1 MKKVLAII
9 LSIAMVVMAIPLSL
23 GVTAAEGDNKV
34 LFSAAVNESAVSY
47 DADGKIYYQGYNT
60 YGTNGLGYTP
70 KGFLRTW
77 NDGGYNT
84 SDGNAYLWAHETDGE
99 KMWKFSFNVDAETGG
114 HAKSSGGGTYIY
126 PFYSSHKDADGN
138 TLAEEDMVK
147 LGDKVENA
155 DEYTHLAVRVKLID
169 DGTGNAV
176 EGATRSISINPLGPN
191 GTDGHYGY
199 WAKPGDVYLQDI
211 KTGEKTY
218 VSSNAVDLPLGFDGY
233 VVFPSDAVIGK
244 VDGTS
249 TFMTLADFIRLHIMV
264 HWNCSHSGRKA
275 TDSWVGTELYIGDMI
290 ITKNIESFNLQYT
303 APIFEVESDNSS
315 VTVLSDDENG
325 VYAFDKEAENWLTK
339 EEFNVAA
346 SGLENETEYTV
357 YGKYPSGKKF
367 NSVTVKTS
375 NDPKKDNKMLFAVTD
390 DTDGKLYYT
399 GYKYAINGLGYAK
412 KGFLRTS
419 GDGGF
424 TTGDGSAY
432 LFAHDIGNEKMW
444 KFQFGVNAETG
455 AHSLS
460 SGGSTYIYPFYSA
473 INDADGNALASA
485 DIENLADNVQN
496 PERFTHLA
504 VRVKLVDDGTGN
516 AVEGATHSFSL
527 NPYAAETT
535 DGYYGAWAGT
545 GAYLY
550 DINTGKKTSI
560 TAASVDLP
568 LGFDG
573 YVVYPSSAVT
583 GVVDGKKAYKSLA
596 DFTKLHIFIHWNCS
610 HGGAKK
616 ATDSWVGTELY
627 IGDMILTKNIDSF
640 NLVYGAPTYELES
653 NDNSVTVISDDANAL
668 YAFSESAEEW
678 LTKDEINAQLKNL
691 PKETEYTIYAKY
703 ALGTKIL
710 SKTIS
715 TTNTGVAG
723 YLMDVPE
730 EETWLTYNSKNIS
743 WGSSHIVMTGGAD
756 PLSAT
761 PSYASGSSQGLF
773 VRESEGEH
781 FIVFNP
787 DDAADE
793 TTGLIPECN
802 AGVNW
807 NTISGRGLDVA
818 EDGTTSVKNGMPEN
832 IDKESLKGIAMRF
845 KITGGEAD
853 QYSSLSFY
861 LTPLKDWLQVSRAYL
876 IDNKTGL
883 VINPYF
889 QSNSKGHLL
898 NIAGEFDGWLVLPY
912 EYIFAGH
919 RKYLEETGGNLA
931 LYFHTNSCTNA
942 NHGKDAASDWTN
954 KIFWLGDI
962 VLIDNEDSFINTFS
976 RPVTDSEG
984 MVFTSND
991 HHTIDGAF
999 TEAVKT
1005 FEAWVKFPKD
1015 YPQNI
1020 RGGIMLGNSG
1030 NASDSTTYQI
1040 LANGNPSVTTTLY
1053 SKGQSKGTKT
1063 ITFDDVNVYNGEWTH
1078 IAIVNDTNASL
1089 ISCYINGEHIQSM
1102 VDSVDDT
1109 INREAGILGGD
1120 FKPGNPL
1127 AFRGEMKAVALYS
1140 DVRTAEEIA
1149 ADMTEQGTDNLM
1161 AYWDLTKDTVDG
1173 KLTDESGNG
1182 HNVTL
1187 GKVWFDAEVNP
1198 EDYDYSFAVVG
1209 DTQYVNYNWHD
1220 RYDDI
1225 YDWIVENKETR
1236 KIEYVL
1242 NMGDM
1247 TENSADAQWERAAT
1261 EHAKLDGLVP
1271 YTVLRGNHDKTD
1283 GLNATFNKAPYNT
1296 TYSGSYDGK
1305 VENTW
1310 RELVVCGVKYLIF
1323 TLDIGPSD
1331 DVLAWAGK
1339 VIEDHPYHNVI
1350 ITTHVYLDK
1359 AGTPMDSGYNSASTN
1374 STYGGGGN
1382 DAEDMWDKLIGKYE
1396 NIVMVLCG
1404 HVSANTAVTTT
1415 RVGENG
1421 NKVTQVLVD
1430 PQGVD
1435 NAIGATGMVTLLN
1448 FSENG
1453 TKVSVETLS
1462 TVREKHFI
1470 SQGQYDI
1477 EVPVTEFV
1485 ETDGDVSGNGIRDTR
1500 DLAVLRKYLIG
1511 AQKEGYLTVDVN
1523 KDTKKD
1529 VRDLVALKR
1538 LFAS

>member
-9 LSIAMVVMAIPLSL
+9 LSIAMVVMALPFSF
-23 GVTAAEGDNKV
+23 GVTAAEGDNRV
-34 LFSAAVNESAVSY
+34 LFTPMVNESAVSY
-47 DADGKIYYQGYNT
+47 DEDGKIYYQGYST
-60 YGTNGLGYTP
+60 YGKNGLGYTP

-84 SDGNAYLWAHETDGE
+84 SDGNAYLFAHETDGE
-99 KMWKFSFNVDAETGG
+99 QMWKFSFNVNAETGG

-138 TLAEEDMVK
+138 ALAEEDMVK

-176 EGATRSISINPLGPN
+176 EDATHSISINPLGPN
-191 GTDGHYGY
+191 GTDGHHGY
-199 WAKPGDVYLQDI
+199 WAKPGGVYLQDI

-218 VSSNAVDLPLGFDGY
+218 VRENAIDLPIGFDGY
-233 VVFPSDAVIGK
+233 VVFPSNAVIGK

-303 APIFEVESDNSS
+303 APVFDVESDNNS

-339 EEFNVAA
+339 EEFNAVA
-346 SGLENETEYTV
+346 SGLSKETEYTV
-357 YGKYPSGKKF
+357 YGKYPSGNKF

-390 DTDGKLYYT
+390 DTDGKLYYS

-432 LFAHDIGNEKMW
+432 LFAHEIDNEKMW
-444 KFQFGVNAETG
+444 KFQFGVNTETG

-473 INDADGNALASA
+473 LKDSSGTAIPSA

-496 PERFTHLA
+496 PERFTHMA

-527 NPYAAETT
+527 NPYAAETS
-535 DGYYGAWAGT
+535 DGYFGAWAYTGT
-545 GAYLY
+545 YLY
-550 DINTGKKTSI
+550 DINTGKKTSV
-560 TAASVDLP
+560 TESTVDLP

-583 GVVDGKKAYKSLA
+583 GIVDGNKAYKSLA
-596 DFTKLHIFIHWNCS
+596 EFTKLHIYIHWGCS
-610 HGGAKK
+610 HSGRK

-640 NLVYGAPTYELES
+640 NLIYGAPSYELES
-653 NDNSVTVISDDANAL
+653 NDNSVTVISDDANAV
-668 YAFSESAEEW
+668 YAFSKTASEW
-678 LTKDEINAQLKNL
+678 FTKDEINAKLKNL
-691 PKETEYTIYAKY
+691 PKETEYTVYAKY
-703 ALGTKIL
+703 ALGTKIT

-715 TTNTGVAG
+715 TTNTGIAS

-743 WGSSHIVMTGGAD
+743 WGSAHIVMTGGAD
-756 PLSAT
+756 PLSAN

-773 VRESEGEH
+773 VRKSGDEH

-787 DDAADE
+787 DDKVSE
-793 TTGLIPECN
+793 STGLIPECN
-802 AGVNW
+802 VGVNW
-807 NTISGRGLDVA
+807 NTISGRGLTEAGEAKV
-818 EDGTTSVKNGMPEN
+818 GMPEN
-832 IDKESLKGIAMRF
+832 IDKESIKGIAMRF

-853 QYSSLSFY
+853 QYSSVSFY
-861 LTPLKDWLQVSRAYL
+861 LTALKDWLQVSRAYL

-883 VINPYF
+883 VMNPYF

-898 NIAGEFDGWLVLPY
+898 NISGEFDGWLVLPY

-919 RKYLEETGGNLA
+919 RKYFEETGGNLA
-931 LYFHTNSCTNA
+931 LYFHTNSCDNA
-942 NHGKDAASDWTN
+942 NHGKDATSDWTN

-962 VLIDNEDSFINTFS
+962 ALIDNEDSFINTFS

-999 TEAVKT
+999 TEMTNT
-1005 FEAWVKFPKD
+1005 FETWIKFND
-1015 YPQNI
+1015 NYPDTI
-1020 RGGIMLGNSG
+1020 RGGMMLSNAN
-1030 NASDSTTYQI
+1030 NASDSITYQI
-1040 LANGNPSVTTTLY
+1040 LANGNPSVSTTDY
-1053 SKGQSKGTKT
+1053 SYGQSKSSVTKT
-1063 ITFDDVNVYNGEWTH
+1063 FDKVNVYTGEWTH
-1078 IAIVNDTNASL
+1078 LAIVNDQTADT
-1089 ISCYINGEHIQSM
+1089 ITCYINGVAVQTLEGALA
-1102 VDSVDDT
+1102 DS
-1109 INREAGILGGD
+1109 INREAGVLGGS
-1120 FKPGNPL
+1120 FAPGNPL
-1127 AFRGEMKAVALYS
+1127 AFRGEMKSVALYS
-1140 DVRTAEEIA
+1140 DARTAEEIA
-1149 ADMTEQGTDNLM
+1149 ADMTTIGTDSLM
-1161 AYWDLTKDTVDG
+1161 AHWDLSKDAVDG
-1173 KLTDESGNG
+1173 KLTDESGNK
-1182 HNVTL
+1182 HDITL
-1187 GKVWFDAEVNP
+1187 GKVWFNAEVNP
-1198 EDYDYSFAVVG
+1198 DDYDYSFAIVG
-1209 DTQYVNYNWHD
+1209 DTQYVNYNWSD

-1225 YDWIVENKETR
+1225 YDWIVENKEER

-1247 TENSADAQWERAAT
+1247 TENSSDAQWARAAT

-1296 TYSGSYDGK
+1296 SYSGSYDGK

-1331 DVLAWAGK
+1331 DVLNWAGEI
-1339 VIEDHPYHNVI
+1339 IEDHPYHNVI

-1359 AGTPMDSGYNSASTN
+1359 AGTPMDSSYNSASTN

-1404 HVSANTAVTTT
+1404 HVSANTAVSTT
-1415 RVGENG
+1415 RVGEHG
-1421 NKVTQVLVD
+1421 NVVTQMLVD

-1453 TKVSVETLS
+1453 TKVTVETLS
-1462 TVREKHFI
+1462 TVRDMHFI
-1470 SQGQYDI
+1470 SQGQY
-1477 EVPVTEFV
+1477 EMTVPVTEFV
-1485 ETDGDVSGNGIRDTR
+1485 DIEGDVTGNGIRD
-1500 DLAVLRKYLIG
+1500 A
-1511 AQKEGYLTVDVN
+1511 
-1523 KDTKKD
+1523 
-1529 VRDLVALKR
+1529 RDLVIVRKALLGMLTIDELNIDINNDSKKDIRDIVAFKR
-1538 LFAS
+1538 LFIK

>member
-9 LSIAMVVMAIPLSL
+9 LAIAIFMMAIPLSFSAST
-23 GVTAAEGDNKV
+23 VADDNKV
-34 LFSAAVNESAVSY
+34 LFTPTVNESAVSY
-47 DADGKIYYQGYNT
+47 DADGKIYYQGYDT

-99 KMWKFSFNVDAETGG
+99 KMWKFSFEVDAQTGG
-114 HAKSSGGGTYIY
+114 HVKSSGGGTYIY

-155 DEYTHLAVRVKLID
+155 EEYTHLAVRIKLID

-176 EGATRSISINPLGPN
+176 EGATRSISLNPLGPN

-249 TFMTLADFIRLHIMV
+249 TFMTLAEFIRLHVML
-264 HWNCSHSGRKA
+264 HWNCTSHGARPS

-290 ITKNIESFNLQYT
+290 ITKNIKSFNLEYT
-303 APIFEVESDNSS
+303 APIFELESDNDSI
-315 VTVLSDDENG
+315 TVISDDENG
-325 VYAFDKEAENWLTK
+325 VYSFDKDAENWLTK
-339 EEFNVAA
+339 DEFNAAA
-346 SGLENETEYTV
+346 SGLSKDTEYTV
-357 YGKYPSGKKF
+357 YAKYPSGIKI
-367 NSVTVKTS
+367 NSNKIKTS
-375 NDPKKDNKMLFAVTD
+375 SDPKKDNKMLFAVTD
-390 DTDGKLYYT
+390 DADGKLYYT
-399 GYKYAINGLGYAK
+399 GYKYAVNGLGYAK
-412 KGFLRTS
+412 KGFLRSS

-455 AHSLS
+455 GHSLG
-460 SGGSTYIYPFYSA
+460 SGGSTYIYPFYSSTA
-473 INDADGNALASA
+473 ALKDYIAM
-485 DIENLADNVQN
+485 
-496 PERFTHLA
+496 PERYTHLA

-527 NPYAAETT
+527 NPYATETT
-535 DGYYGAWAGT
+535 DGYFGAWAYTGT
-545 GAYLY
+545 YLY
-550 DINTGKKTSI
+550 DINTGKKTSV
-560 TAASVDLP
+560 TSSTVDLP

-573 YVVYPSSAVT
+573 YVVFPSSAVT
-583 GVVDGKKAYKSLA
+583 GVESGKKAYKSLA
-596 DFTKLHIFIHWNCS
+596 EFTKLHIFIHWGEKCTHS
-610 HGGAKK
+610 SRT

-640 NLVYGAPTYELES
+640 NLIYGAPRYELES
-653 NDNSVTVISDDANAL
+653 NDNSVTVISDDSLAL
-668 YAFSESAEEW
+668 YALSESATEW
-678 LTKDEINAQLKNL
+678 LTLEEINAQLKNL
-691 PKETEYTIYAKY
+691 PKETEYTVYAKY

-715 TTNTGVAG
+715 TTNTGIAG

-730 EETWLTYNSKNIS
+730 EETWLNYNNKYIS
-743 WGSSHIVMTGGAD
+743 WGSKHIVMTPGAD
-756 PLSAT
+756 PFSNT
-761 PSYASGSSQGLF
+761 PSYAGGGNQGLF

-781 FIVFNP
+781 FIIFNP
-787 DDAADE
+787 NDAASE
-793 TTGLIPECN
+793 STGLIPESN
-802 AGVNW
+802 VGLNW
-807 NTISGRGLDVA
+807 NTISGRGLTEAGEAKV
-818 EDGTTSVKNGMPEN
+818 GMPEN
-832 IDKESLKGIAMRF
+832 IDTDTLKAIAMRV

-853 QYSSLSFY
+853 QYSSVSFY
-861 LTPLKDWLQVSRAYL
+861 LTEKKDYLQISRGYL

-889 QSNSKGHLL
+889 QSNASGQWFNLK
-898 NIAGEFDGWLVLPY
+898 GEFDGWLVLPY

-919 RKYLEETGGNLA
+919 REYLEETGGNLA
-931 LYFHTNSCTNA
+931 LYFHTNSCTNSD
-942 NHGKDAASDWTN
+942 HGKDSKSDWTN
-954 KIFWLGDI
+954 KILWLGDI
-962 VLIDNEDSFINTFS
+962 ALIDNEDAFINTYA
-976 RPVTDSEG
+976 RPITDSEG

-999 TEAVKT
+999 TEMTNT
-1005 FEAWVKFPKD
+1005 FEAWVKFND
-1015 YPQNI
+1015 NYPDTI
-1020 RGGIMLGNSG
+1020 RGGMMLS
-1030 NASDSTTYQI
+1030 NASNADNSITYQI
-1040 LANGNPSVTTTLY
+1040 LANGNPSVSTTAY
-1053 SKGQSKGTKT
+1053 SRGQSKGSVTKT
-1063 ITFDDVNVYNGEWTH
+1063 FDQVNVYNGEWTH
-1078 IAIVNDTNASL
+1078 LAIVNDQAADTVT
-1089 ISCYINGEHIQSM
+1089 CYINGVAVQTLDGALA
-1102 VDSVDDT
+1102 DS
-1109 INREAGILGGD
+1109 INREAGVLGGS
-1120 FKPGNPL
+1120 FAPGNPL
-1127 AFRGEMKAVALYS
+1127 AFRGEMKSVALYS
-1140 DVRTAEEIA
+1140 DGRTNEEIV
-1149 ADMTEQGTDNLM
+1149 ADMTSVGTDDLM
-1161 AYWDLTKDTVDG
+1161 AYWDLSKDAVDG
-1173 KLTDESGNG
+1173 KITDESGNG
-1182 HNVTL
+1182 HDVTL

-1198 EDYDYSFAVVG
+1198 DDYDYSFAIVG
-1209 DTQYVNYNWHD
+1209 DTQYVNYNWSD

-1225 YDWIVENKETR
+1225 YDWIVENKEER

-1323 TLDIGPSD
+1323 TLDIGASD
-1331 DVLAWAGK
+1331 AVLAWAGN

-1359 AGTPMDSGYNSASTN
+1359 AGTPMDSSYNSASTN

-1382 DAEDMWDKLIGKYE
+1382 DAEGMWNKLFGKYE
-1396 NIVMVLCG
+1396 NVVMVLCG

-1415 RVGENG
+1415 RVGEHG
-1421 NKVTQVLVD
+1421 NVVTQVLVD

-1470 SQGQYDI
+1470 SQGQYEI
-1477 EVPVTEFV
+1477 TVPVTEFV
-1485 ETDGDVSGNGIRDTR
+1485 ETEGDVSGNGILDTR
-1500 DLAVLRKYLIG
+1500 DLAVLRKYLTG
-1511 AQKEGYLTVDVN
+1511 NQKEGYLTVDVN
-1523 KDTKKD
+1523 DDKNKDI
-1529 VRDLVALKR
+1529 RDLVALKK
-1538 LFAS
+1538 LFVS